1 MPRSFDPLL
10 SSSDLWVPA
19 AFSAEQL
26 ADHDN
31 HYLNVMAR
39 LKPGTSQAQAQ
50 SELNVIAQRLQRQY
64 PIDNEDRGFRL
75 QPLTTALLGDPPV
88 GLRMVLAAVRG
99 LLLISCAN
107 SAKLQFA

>member
-1 MPRSFDPLL
+1 VDQPIRINGLPTTVLGVMPRSFDPLL

-50 SELNVIAQRLQRQY
+50 SELNVIAQRLQQQY
-64 PIDNEDRGFRL
+64 PIDDQDCVFRL
-75 QPLTTALLGDPPV
+75 GIAAAAGR
-88 GLRMVLAAVRG
+88 LR
-99 LLLISCAN
+99 
-107 SAKLQFA
+107 